1 MSEQAV
7 DRVEYVPTTE
17 EIREYVEIGGE
28 QRPWEEPTPEKD
40 AARAAAFDRWLA
52 AHDAE
57 VLAVRSEALDTL
69 QRIADRLGTSR
80 LGTLY
85 GLAAEMNEALL
96 HITPDAPAPSDAAS
110 EREALATIAERDEA
124 AVELFARKEAR
135 ARAVASVGG
144 TPVFP
149 DRAAA
154 RRAAETILRRNRIIW
169 STVGPDADDG
179 SLPATEEAQRWSKHV
194 LADIVPGNELLVAM
208 VRMNPALATDA
219 ERDTAEMLSLHTAD
233 LRAKHSGQAITAPA
247 RRFPTEAA
255 DLFSEGRHE

>member
-124 AVELFARKEAR
+124 EEWA
-135 ARAVASVGG
+135 
-144 TPVFP
+144 
-149 DRAAA
+149 DRLAAA
-154 RRAAETILRRNRIIW
+154 IAPADVLGGHSSANNPWQNALDYADRRQGAVSVSREQLEAAAEALEGHDWRADIHPSHHGTDKHYDYRCPLCRPDIDQGYERI
-169 STVGPDADDG
+169 VGV
-179 SLPATEEAQRWSKHV
+179 V
-194 LADIVPGNELLVAM
+194 LA
-208 VRMNPALATDA
+208 ALGIEVTD
-219 ERDTAEMLSLHTAD
+219 
-233 LRAKHSGQAITAPA
+233 
-247 RRFPTEAA
+247 
-255 DLFSEGRHE
+255 